1 MSDRGF
7 RNCNPGNIRHGT
19 VKWQGMAI
27 EQTDPDFVQFTDPV
41 WGLRAIARIMYSYER
56 DGITTI
62 DGAINRWAPPADNNN
77 TSAYLASVCS
87 TMSRELVRTV
97 TSTSVVDVMEPRQEA
112 ALIVAQAIV
121 EVGSVPFTDADLD
134 AGLAMAGVTNG
145 KA

>member
-7 RNCNPGNIRHGT
+7 RNCNPGNIRHGA

-62 DGAINRWAPPADNNN
+62 DGAINRWAPPSDSNPTAAYVHNVCEACGVGADDKV
-77 TSAYLASVCS
+77 SLSDH
-87 TMSRELVRTV
+87 LL
-97 TSTSVVDVMEPRQEA
+97 P
-112 ALIVAQAIV
+112 IIKAIV
-121 EVGSVPFTDADLD
+121 VQENGSNPYTDATINDGITR
-134 AGLAMAGVTNG
+134 AGI
-145 KA
+145 